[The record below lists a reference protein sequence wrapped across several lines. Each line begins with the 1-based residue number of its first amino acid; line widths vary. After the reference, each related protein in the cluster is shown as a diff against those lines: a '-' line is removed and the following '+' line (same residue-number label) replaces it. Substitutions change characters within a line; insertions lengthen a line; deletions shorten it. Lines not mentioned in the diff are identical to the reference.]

1 MARAM
6 KVKPP
11 IAPSTPARILSDPA
25 GITHREEACLCPL
38 PFPMGKNLERQT
50 DKDRTERGDWLGTAI
65 QSALE
70 RSGGQASQS
79 MNSMPTDRAGSR
91 FT

>member
-25 GITHREEACLCPL
+25 GITHREEACLCPQ
-38 PFPMGKNLERQT
+38 PFPMGKNLERLT
-50 DKDRTERGDWLGTAI
+50 DKDRTEWLGTAI

-79 MNSMPTDRAGSR
+79 MNPERTD
-91 FT
+91 

>member
-25 GITHREEACLCPL
+25 GITHREEACLCPQ
-38 PFPMGKNLERQT
+38 PFPMGKNLERLT
-50 DKDRTERGDWLGTAI
+50 DKDRTEWETGWVQLFSPRLRG
-65 QSALE
+65 
-70 RSGGQASQS
+70 
-79 MNSMPTDRAGSR
+79 AGVKQVNQ
-91 FT
+91 